1 MKKWV
6 LSCLA
11 VGISLLLS
19 ARPSEPFRFALVTD
33 IHVSNPENNED
44 LRRTVRDINSL
55 TDIAFVIV
63 SGDVTE
69 FGSYD
74 ELHAAKMMLDSLNV
88 P

>member
-55 TDIAFVIV
+55 TEYHFRDCIGRCDRIRFI
-63 SGDVTE
+63 
-69 FGSYD
+69 
-74 ELHAAKMMLDSLNV
+74 
-88 P
+88 